1 MEAAFEALR
10 EQFRNFGTD
19 GISLALTGFAVL
31 FLVAEKERLDWHI
44 GRLVKYEILF
54 FLLLGNPFGYNNI
67 SSFWMQEDYAKIFM
81 LLMPAVVIAVLV
93 TELISAVKNFFTK
106 VLCIAGCVCLIV
118 VSMYFRFGE
127 VKIQLLQNTYKVSED
142 IVELD
147 TLLRSENPAITN
159 MIAPREVCAQIRE
172 LNESV
177 QLLYGEDLIRQMI
190 DGKDVSEDEEEK
202 EFYEACATIVAVP
215 RAVDHQIDVAER
227 YGSNCIVLRISDDD
241 KPKMEEAGYTCFG
254 KTDSYVVYL
263 KD

>member
-1 MEAAFEALR
+1 
-10 EQFRNFGTD
+10 
-19 GISLALTGFAVL
+19 
-31 FLVAEKERLDWHI
+31 
-44 GRLVKYEILF
+44 
-54 FLLLGNPFGYNNI
+54 
-67 SSFWMQEDYAKIFM
+67 
-81 LLMPAVVIAVLV
+81 
-93 TELISAVKNFFTK
+93 
-106 VLCIAGCVCLIV
+106 
-118 VSMYFRFGE
+118 
-127 VKIQLLQNTYKVSED
+127 
-142 IVELD
+142 
-147 TLLRSENPAITN
+147 

-202 EFYEACATIVAVP
+202 EFCEACATIVSVP

-241 KPKMEEAGYTCFG
+241 KPKMEKAGYTCFG